1 MEDIMDTMNI
11 NGKDIPLNTNAYDG
25 LFGWCTVG
33 GRVEEFAAI
42 LDKFGPVE
50 AYGAVKEQYGELAD
64 EVWQGV
70 LVFVEF
76 GIDVYYAGQ

>member
-1 MEDIMDTMNI
+1 MDTINI
-11 NGKDIPLNTNAYDG
+11 NGKEVPLTTDAYDG

-33 GRVEEFAAI
+33 GRVEDFAAT
-42 LDKFGPVE
+42 LRDDGPVA
-50 AYGAVKEQYGELAD
+50 AYTAVVEQYGELAD

-76 GIDVYYAGQ
+76 GIDTYYAGQ